1 MVIALFL
8 LAAVALVVAGVRL
21 RARQLLPPADPS
33 EVRRLASAGQ
43 KIDAIR
49 MYRRLTGTGLYDA
62 NQAIEKFSATGVLD
76 FTPGAAA
83 PAPEPDEEVA
93 ALVRDNKLIDAI
105 KVYREKHGV
114 DLLTAKNAV
123 EKLAGR

>member
-1 MVIALFL
+1 MIIALSL
-8 LAAVALVVAGVRL
+8 LVAVALVVAAVRL
-21 RARQLLPPADPS
+21 RSREVLPPADPS
-33 EVRRLASAGQ
+33 EVRRLAAAGQ
-43 KIDAIR
+43 KIEAIR
-49 MYRRLTGTGLYDA
+49 MYRQLTGLGLYEA
-62 NQAIEKFSATGVLD
+62 KQAIDRFSETGILD
-76 FTPGAAA
+76 FTPPAASPA
-83 PAPEPDEEVA
+83 PAPDEEVA

>member
-8 LAAVALVVAGVRL
+8 LAAVALVVAAVRL
-21 RARQLLPPADPS
+21 RSRELLPPADPA

-43 KIDAIR
+43 KIEAIR
-49 MYRRLTGTGLYDA
+49 MYRRITGMGLYDA
-62 NQAIEKFSATGVLD
+62 NQAIEKFLATGVLD
-76 FTPGAAA
+76 FAPVTAA
-83 PAPEPDEEVA
+83 PAPAPDEEVA
-93 ALVRDNKLIDAI
+93 ALVRDNKLIEAI